1 MAGARGRGRGRG
13 GGPRSVS
20 QQYLQNSANE
30 AGLDIKNV
38 GRSAAVGIFPDLE
51 LHSNGERRLLEHE
64 SDLLKEKRNGGKG
77 VGGIGGTEAAAAAV
91 ANNGED
97 TTKVKQ
103 EANTSTTS
111 TSTTQDDTSS
121 SNKPKSS
128 KTIYLISKSREM
140 HHKFQN
146 SVFYIRG
153 STKDVPDVE
162 RYSDRK
168 RPPSNI
174 DASDVLSHCLGGK
187 KRTRGVGGG
196 VFVPEELCGGQ
207 RRSIAN
213 IHDGEEGTT
222 KKIKGGLTIAELA
235 AKEGGMD
242 NNEDD
247 QKPPGAG
254 DDDDIIGDDMPV
266 EDEEDSDGADY
277 TQNYYESDN
286 SGGGSDG
293 EPTY

>member
-1 MAGARGRGRGRG
+1 
-13 GGPRSVS
+13 
-20 QQYLQNSANE
+20 
-30 AGLDIKNV
+30 
-38 GRSAAVGIFPDLE
+38 
-51 LHSNGERRLLEHE
+51 
-64 SDLLKEKRNGGKG
+64 
-77 VGGIGGTEAAAAAV
+77 
-91 ANNGED
+91 
-97 TTKVKQ
+97 
-103 EANTSTTS
+103 
-111 TSTTQDDTSS
+111 
-121 SNKPKSS
+121 
-128 KTIYLISKSREM
+128 M

-153 STKDVPDVE
+153 STKEVPDVE

-207 RRSIAN
+207 RRSIAKD

-247 QKPPGAG
+247 QKPSGAG
-254 DDDDIIGDDMPV
+254 DDEDVIGDDMPV

>member
-1 MAGARGRGRGRG
+1 MAGSRGRGRGRG
-13 GGPRSVS
+13 GGPRSAS

-38 GRSAAVGIFPDLE
+38 GRSAVGGIFPDLE

-64 SDLLKEKRNGGKG
+64 SDLLKEKRNGGGKS
-77 VGGIGGTEAAAAAV
+77 VGGSGSNEAAVVAV
-91 ANNGED
+91 AD
-97 TTKVKQ
+97 KDIKQ
-103 EANTSTTS
+103 ESNTSTSLT
-111 TSTTQDDTSS
+111 TTQDDTSS
-121 SNKPKSS
+121 SSSNKPKSP
-128 KTIYLISKSREM
+128 KTISLISKSREM

-153 STKDVPDVE
+153 STKEVPDVE

-213 IHDGEEGTT
+213 NILDGEEGTT

-242 NNEDD
+242 NEDD
-247 QKPPGAG
+247 QKPSGVG
-254 DDDDIIGDDMPV
+254 DDDDVIGDDMPV

>member
-38 GRSAAVGIFPDLE
+38 GRSAVIGIFPDLE

-64 SDLLKEKRNGGKG
+64 SDLLKEKRNGGGKS
-77 VGGIGGTEAAAAAV
+77 VGSSGSSTEAV

-97 TTKVKQ
+97 NTKVKQ
-103 EANTSTTS
+103 ESNTSTSLT
-111 TSTTQDDTSS
+111 TTQTTDDTSN
-121 SNKPKSS
+121 SNRPKSP

-153 STKDVPDVE
+153 SKKEVPDVE
-162 RYSDRK
+162 RFSDRK

-213 IHDGEEGTT
+213 NIHDGGEDGI

-242 NNEDD
+242 NEDD
-247 QKPPGAG
+247 QKPSGAG
-254 DDDDIIGDDMPV
+254 DDDDVIGDDMPV

>member
-64 SDLLKEKRNGGKG
+64 SDLLKEKRNGGKS
-77 VGGIGGTEAAAAAV
+77 VGYSGSSTEVAATAAAD
-91 ANNGED
+91 ED
-97 TTKVKQ
+97 
-103 EANTSTTS
+103 NTSTSLT
-111 TSTTQDDTSS
+111 TTQSTDDTSS
-121 SNKPKSS
+121 SNRPKSP

-153 STKDVPDVE
+153 STKEVPDVE

-207 RRSIAN
+207 RRSIAKD

-247 QKPPGAG
+247 QKPSGAG
-254 DDDDIIGDDMPV
+254 DDEDVIGDDMPV

>member
-1 MAGARGRGRGRG
+1 M
-13 GGPRSVS
+13 
-20 QQYLQNSANE
+20 N
-30 AGLDIKNV
+30 
-38 GRSAAVGIFPDLE
+38 
-51 LHSNGERRLLEHE
+51 
-64 SDLLKEKRNGGKG
+64 
-77 VGGIGGTEAAAAAV
+77 
-91 ANNGED
+91 
-97 TTKVKQ
+97 
-103 EANTSTTS
+103 
-111 TSTTQDDTSS
+111 
-121 SNKPKSS
+121 
-128 KTIYLISKSREM
+128 
-140 HHKFQN
+140 HKFQN

-153 STKDVPDVE
+153 STKEVPDVE
-162 RYSDRK
+162 RYSDRN

-213 IHDGEEGTT
+213 LHDGGEEGI

-242 NNEDD
+242 NEDD
-247 QKPPGAG
+247 QKPSGVG
-254 DDDDIIGDDMPV
+254 DDDDGIGDDMPV